1 MERTRTACAFFEEIC
16 IGFHAGRQLDDER
29 MLRRDDLMAVRHPAS
44 LFADLSALLVDGTI
58 RNESDES
65 LLRRYASGAGP
76 DSEAAFAALR

>member
-1 MERTRTACAFFEEIC
+1 
-16 IGFHAGRQLDDER
+16 
-29 MLRRDDLMAVRHPAS
+29 MAVRHPAS